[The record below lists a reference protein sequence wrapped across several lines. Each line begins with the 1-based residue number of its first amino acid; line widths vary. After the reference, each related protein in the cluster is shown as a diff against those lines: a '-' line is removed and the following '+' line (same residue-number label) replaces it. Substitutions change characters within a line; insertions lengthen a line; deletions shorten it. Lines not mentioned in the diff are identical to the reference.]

1 MGVQGPMPLL
11 VVLLMC
17 TALGKPGELRRCT
30 HKHWGG
36 WGKVGDA
43 KVSGEEIPLR
53 NTYRDRAYRGGL
65 IFCTSPPQVPG
76 TSQTSSSQVTDG
88 LCGGLG
94 VCKPCGKGSG
104 CISSTLPQD
113 TGGRGC
119 MGVRFSSDPHSH
131 TRVPQG
137 SYGPALE
144 LRRVSFFSVPV
155 PCGRRNDLKPLI
167 VGGIESVQGR
177 WPWQASLRF
186 KKSHHCGG
194 SLLSHR
200 WVLTAAHCFRK

>member
-1 MGVQGPMPLL
+1 MRPDPWSGREKLAKQGSRSAASPLGGATEPGVDSDCSGAAMGVQGPMPLL
-11 VVLLMC
+11 VVLLVC

-65 IFCTSPPQVPG
+65 IFCTSPPQVPR

-94 VCKPCGKGSG
+94 VCKSCGKGSG
-104 CISSTLPQD
+104 GISSTLPQD

-119 MGVRFSSDPHSH
+119 MGVRFSSDPRSH
-131 TRVPQG
+131 THVPWG
-137 SYGPALE
+137 RYRPASE
-144 LRRVSFFSVPV
+144 LRRVSFFFCPSA
-155 PCGRRNDLKPLI
+155 L
-167 VGGIESVQGR
+167 
-177 WPWQASLRF
+177 WPQE
-186 KKSHHCGG
+186 
-194 SLLSHR
+194 
-200 WVLTAAHCFRK
+200 